1 MNKITLAISTIA
13 IILSAISILNLNDG
27 DVAYVDINRLIHEYK
42 RTEVVQEDFE
52 EKSKILK
59 GGADSLLLDW
69 QSELTIYEKE
79 RVSMTKKELEL
90 KQELLQNKQQQI
102 NNYQKAIEKQLEDED
117 QKITQTVI
125 NDINDFVNEYGKK
138 RNYKII
144 YGATGSGSIMYA
156 EDSADLTDEVLLELN
171 REFSGK

>member
-13 IILSAISILNLNDG
+13 IILSAISISNLNNG

-42 RTEVVQEDFE
+42 RTEVVQKDFE
-52 EKSKILK
+52 AKSKILK
-59 GGADSLLLDW
+59 GGADSLLLEW

-117 QKITQTVI
+117 QNITQTVI